1 VKSGSSPDRASVMPA
16 DLPRRVVAEAI
27 ATGLLLSAIV
37 GSGIMAVRLADGN
50 AALALLANSLA
61 TGAALLAILSAFQPI
76 SGAHLNPVV
85 TMLDAWNGTLRWSHV
100 PPLVVA
106 QLAGAAGGVLM
117 AHAMFGE
124 PLIGWAAHDRS
135 GGALVLSEGVATFGL
150 VAVVTACGRLR
161 SDAIPAAVSGYVVA
175 AYWFTASTAFA
186 NPAVTL
192 ARALTATFTGIRWI
206 DTPGFVAGQVLGG
219 VAGYLLVTWLLDR
232 GAPPLTAAPPA
243 PDPRRS

>member
-1 VKSGSSPDRASVMPA
+1 MTPA
-16 DLPRRVVAEAI
+16 DLPRRVVAETV
-27 ATGLLLSAIV
+27 ATGLLLTAIV
-37 GSGIMAVRLADGN
+37 GSGIMGARLADGN

-85 TMLDAWNGTLRWSHV
+85 TMLDAWNGTLAWSHV
-100 PPLVVA
+100 PPLVAA
-106 QLAGAAGGVLM
+106 QLAGAAGGVLLS
-117 AHAMFGE
+117 HAMFGE

-135 GGALVLSEGVATFGL
+135 GGALVLSEVVATFGL
-150 VAVVTACGRLR
+150 VAVVAACGRLR
-161 SDAIPAAVSGYVVA
+161 ADAIPAAVSGYVVA

-206 DTPGFVAGQVLGG
+206 DTPGFVVGQVLGG

-232 GAPPLTAAPPA
+232 DA
-243 PDPRRS
+243 PRR